1 MHKLPEDFTHTSEHN
16 FNTESMY
23 VMIENLTESRS
34 AFGVTD
40 EGEAVFFNARIAKLL
55 NFSQGDLVDAS
66 CVPNY
71 ADKRDHI
78 PWRCVR
84 ATIPE
89 RAEESNHVSVDSKVE
104 DFAVIIETMIE
115 NPDWWT
121 ADELANYL
129 EDEKISAARVEEFLV
144 DTLSQGA
151 LESTEAYRIVL
162 PD

>member
-1 MHKLPEDFTHTSEHN
+1 M
-16 FNTESMY
+16 
-23 VMIENLTESRS
+23 
-34 AFGVTD
+34 
-40 EGEAVFFNARIAKLL
+40 
-55 NFSQGDLVDAS
+55 
-66 CVPNY
+66 
-71 ADKRDHI
+71 
-78 PWRCVR
+78 
-84 ATIPE
+84 PE

>member
-1 MHKLPEDFTHTSEHN
+1 MHKLPENFTHTSEHN

-55 NFSQGDLVDAS
+55 NFNQGDLVDAS

-84 ATIPE
+84 ATMPE

-104 DFAVIIETMIE
+104 DFAVIIATMIE

-129 EDEKISAARVEEFLV
+129 EDEKISAARVDEFLS
-144 DTLSQGA
+144 DKNHP

>member
-1 MHKLPEDFTHTSEHN
+1 MHKLPENFTHTSEHN

-23 VMIENLTESRS
+23 VMIENLTEAKS

-40 EGEAVFFNARIAKLL
+40 EGEAVFFNARIVKLL
-55 NFSQGDLVDAS
+55 NFDQGDLVDAS

-84 ATIPE
+84 ATMPE

-104 DFAVIIETMIE
+104 DFAVIRATMVE
-115 NPDWWT
+115 SPEWWT
-121 ADELANYL
+121 ADELAEHL
-129 EDEKISAARVEEFLV
+129 EDEKISAARVEEFLS
-144 DTLSQGA
+144 DKNQP

>member
-55 NFSQGDLVDAS
+55 NFDQGDLVDAS

-84 ATIPE
+84 ATMVEQADTFKP
-89 RAEESNHVSVDSKVE
+89 HSVDPKVG
-104 DFAVIIETMIE
+104 DFAVIRATMVE
-115 NPDWWT
+115 SSEWWT
-121 ADELANYL
+121 ADELAEHL
-129 EDEKISAARVEEFLV
+129 EDEKISAARIEEFLS
-144 DTLSQGA
+144 DKNQP
-151 LESTEAYRIVL
+151 LESTESYRIVL
-162 PD
+162 SD